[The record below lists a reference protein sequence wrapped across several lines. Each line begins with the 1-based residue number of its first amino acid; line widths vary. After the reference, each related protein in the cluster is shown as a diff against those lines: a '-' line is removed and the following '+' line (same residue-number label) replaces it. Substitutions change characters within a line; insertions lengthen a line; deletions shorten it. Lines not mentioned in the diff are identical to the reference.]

1 MPLGSAFSLAFTPPF
16 VLLYCPN
23 MPLTPHFGS
32 SQPMGG
38 TDGLSCN
45 RFLGPQLLT
54 GVLLREILADPDM
67 YNPDVLGYGARV
79 ASRSSDPSYSDND
92 MY

>member
-1 MPLGSAFSLAFTPPF
+1 
-16 VLLYCPN
+16 
-23 MPLTPHFGS
+23 
-32 SQPMGG
+32 MGG